1 MEFASKREFKKFT
14 EAFTAFL
21 ARRET
26 REIRRQAKNVA
37 PNAGFR
43 LINSNTALAARM
55 RASAERMA
63 LERKAELNAR
73 RKVKIAGK
81 PLRAGR

>member
-26 REIRRQAKNVA
+26 REIRRQAKNVD
-37 PNAGFR
+37 PNAGAGAPG
-43 LINSNTALAARM
+43 LLHAAQYT
-55 RASAERMA
+55 
-63 LERKAELNAR
+63 
-73 RKVKIAGK
+73 
-81 PLRAGR
+81 